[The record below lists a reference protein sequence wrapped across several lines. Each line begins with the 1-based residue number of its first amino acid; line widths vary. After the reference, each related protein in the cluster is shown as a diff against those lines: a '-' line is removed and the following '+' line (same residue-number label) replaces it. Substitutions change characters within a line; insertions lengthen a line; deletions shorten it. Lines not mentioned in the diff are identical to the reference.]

1 MEELLDVEKPSGKVF
16 TDKNSGIA
24 IFLGGAF
31 AGGYIFSHNFKIF
44 GEKNKTINSWIIA
57 VVLQIIILF
66 IAFSIPETVRVPTFI
81 YFLIYYGIFILFYN
95 KFQKIKVEEHL
106 LAGGEKHHWSVSLL
120 VGLIALAL
128 NFSLIYA
135 AIYSIYGVTLF

>member
-57 VVLQIIILF
+57 ILLQIIILF
-66 IAFSIPETVRVPTFI
+66 IAFSIPENVRIPNVI
-81 YFLIYYGIFILFYN
+81 YFLVYLGIFTQFYN
-95 KFQKIKVEEHL
+95 KFQRNKVEAHISS
-106 LAGGEKHHWSVSLL
+106 GGEKYHWSIGLL
-120 VGLIALAL
+120 VGLIALVF
-128 NFSLIYA
+128 NFALIYA